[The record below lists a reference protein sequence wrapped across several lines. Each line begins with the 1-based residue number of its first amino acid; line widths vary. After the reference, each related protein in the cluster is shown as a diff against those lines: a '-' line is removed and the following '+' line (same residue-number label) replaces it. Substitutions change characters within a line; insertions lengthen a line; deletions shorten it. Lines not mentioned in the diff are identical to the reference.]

1 MQKLKFNDSI
11 AKPEEL
17 WKALKSLDLPD
28 KTSVCGTN
36 TFKVNNTM
44 SFETKSTFGITFIYL
59 LTTFR

>member
-17 WKALKSLDLPD
+17 WKALKSLDLSD

-44 SFETKSTFGITFIYL
+44 SFETKSTLDVSKNYYFN
-59 LTTFR
+59 

>member
-17 WKALKSLDLPD
+17 WKALKSLDLSD

-44 SFETKSTFGITFIYL
+44 SFETKSKLGVSKNYYFN
-59 LTTFR
+59 

>member
-44 SFETKSTFGITFIYL
+44 SFETKSTLDVSKNYYFN
-59 LTTFR
+59 

>member
-17 WKALKSLDLPD
+17 WKALKSLDLSD
-28 KTSVCGTN
+28 KPSVCGTN

-44 SFETKSTFGITFIYL
+44 SFETKSTLDVSKNYYFN
-59 LTTFR
+59 